1 MVTFV
6 AFKATGL
13 LLVLTRAATA
23 QLNSPQTAN
32 STQTNTTQMNFL
44 AAIGGVAFDNSTSP
58 ACIAAINS
66 SLSCPSQFTN
76 YPISDY
82 AGPFTMEALDSFC
95 SGTCTASISQ
105 YQSSVYSSCKGSR
118 PFQEFPATLAVDR
131 MAAYQRRTC
140 LKDASTGQYC
150 HSKFDDAPI
159 ESHFPYQLPIMFS
172 LFRQC
177 RHPETCLLLDRI
189 IANVKVPTDSRE
201 TSQNRQLD
209 GEPPPAR
216 RPSPGSSKALPMLQL
231 SLVIT
236 SGFTEHSLFQL
247 RRKLR

>member
-1 MVTFV
+1 MAMLV
-6 AFKATGL
+6 ALKVTGL
-13 LLVLTRAATA
+13 LLVLTRAAAA
-23 QLNSPQTAN
+23 QLNSPQTIN
-32 STQTNTTQMNFL
+32 STQTNATQMNFL

-58 ACIAAINS
+58 ACVAAINS

-82 AGPFTMEALDSFC
+82 AGPFTIEALDSFC
-95 SGTCTASISQ
+95 SSTCTASISQ
-105 YQSSVYSSCKGSR
+105 YQSSVYSNCKGSR

-150 HSKFDDAPI
+150 HSKFKATPI
-159 ESHFPYQLPIMFS
+159 ECPFSCQLPIMFS
-172 LFRQC
+172 LFKRC
-177 RHPETCLLLDRI
+177 GAWNLLLDRI
-189 IANVKVPTDSRE
+189 IAKAKVPADSRE
-201 TSQNRQLD
+201 TSQKRQLD

-216 RPSPGSSKALPMLQL
+216 RPSPGSPKALPMLQL
-231 SLVIT
+231 SLVVA